1 MKDNLNKTLLSVKLK
16 KLFEYVCMLKMLYH
30 QIYHQSTRRS
40 ILGSDGMMTNGLTAD

>member
-30 QIYHQSTRRS
+30 QIYHQSKTNKPTG
-40 ILGSDGMMTNGLTAD
+40 ILYM